1 MSERMVRLDIGAQ
14 ANGRADSQAAQSGNG
29 GMDDGP
35 GEENLD
41 RFRRALAGGSVD
53 GDSLAASQAHAEA
66 RRASHSLRA
75 PGAFGLFG
83 SMRATPFASDSSD
96 SRRAESLYEERLRR
110 SAEQLP
116 HTTAT
121 DDSTAASATTRLADE
136 VADRILVSSDE
147 GREAR
152 IAIRNDVMPGVEVRI
167 TQERGR
173 WVVAFIVSDA
183 GSLKVLQ
190 NAGQRIADELANRL
204 ESGIEVQLIDASE
217 PSGTPA
223 NTFFA
228 DPAQSDGASQ

>member
-1 MSERMVRLDIGAQ
+1 MVRLDIGAQ

-29 GMDDGP
+29 GLDDSP
-35 GEENLD
+35 EEESLD
-41 RFRRALAGGSVD
+41 RFRRALAGGSAD
-53 GDSLAASQAHAEA
+53 GDSLAASQPGAEA
-66 RRASHSLRA
+66 RHASHAPLA

-83 SMRATPFASDSSD
+83 SIM
-96 SRRAESLYEERLRR
+96 
-110 SAEQLP
+110 QLS
-116 HTTAT
+116 HITAP
-121 DDSTAASATTRLADE
+121 DDSAAASATAHLADE

-167 TQERGR
+167 TQEQGR
-173 WVVAFIVSDA
+173 WVVAFIVGDA
-183 GSLKVLQ
+183 GSLKVLE
-190 NAGQRIADELANRL
+190 NAGPTIADELANRL